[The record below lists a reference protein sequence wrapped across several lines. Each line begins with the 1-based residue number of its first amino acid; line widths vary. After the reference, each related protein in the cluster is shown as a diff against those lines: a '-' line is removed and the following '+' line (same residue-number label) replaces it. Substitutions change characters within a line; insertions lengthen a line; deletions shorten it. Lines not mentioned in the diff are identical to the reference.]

1 MKKEHTEEYVR
12 LVMESL
18 KVEPGKAARELHRKL
33 RRYGDRLPLS
43 MRYPNLP
50 LWISLA
56 AAASAAA
63 KVILDAMR

>member
-1 MKKEHTEEYVR
+1 MKKKHTKEYTR

-50 LWISLA
+50 MWISLA
-56 AAASAAA
+56 AATSAAA